1 MITNRISLLGN
12 AVRKAQVK
20 TFENG
25 SRIAQFSLAT
35 NERGF
40 TTKSG
45 VVVPDRTDFHNL
57 VVRGGLVSV
66 VEKYIDKGSKLS
78 VVGVLRYRT
87 YEKDGQKHTV
97 AEIHVREIE
106 LLGGKR
112 VKVQTEQNEP
122 IGEEQHVVFKATEE
136 DDLPF

>member
-12 AVRKAQVK
+12 AVRKATVK
-20 TFENG
+20 TFNNG
-25 SRIAQFSLAT
+25 SSIAQFTLAT

-45 VVVPDRTDFHNL
+45 VIVPDRTEFHNL
-57 VVRGGLVSV
+57 VVKGGLVSV

-87 YEKDGQKHTV
+87 YETKEGEKRTIT
-97 AEIHVREIE
+97 EIHVREIE
-106 LLGGKR
+106 LLGHKVR
-112 VKVQTEQNEP
+112 VQNEQNEP
-122 IGEEQHVVFKATEE
+122 IGEEQQVVFKATDE